1 VLWLIRNIYKCYMYT
16 CITLTYSINWHKE
29 VHMNKRNKHLT
40 TTLQHM
46 GQTLGLTDNDIAS
59 AKRTACSMLGITIA
73 AAVVILI
80 GKIVTSQLD
89 AVGLYYTGVSIKDFG
104 LLSRFF

>member
-1 VLWLIRNIYKCYMYT
+1 
-16 CITLTYSINWHKE
+16 
-29 VHMNKRNKHLT
+29 MNTKKQYLT

-46 GQTLGLTDNDIAS
+46 GQTLGLTDNDITN
-59 AKRTACSMLGITIA
+59 AKRTARSMLGIALA
-73 AAVVILI
+73 ATVVIII
-80 GKIVTSQLD
+80 GKIITSQLD

>member
-1 VLWLIRNIYKCYMYT
+1 
-16 CITLTYSINWHKE
+16 
-29 VHMNKRNKHLT
+29 MNKRNKHLT

-46 GQTLGLTDNDIAS
+46 GQTLGLTDSDITN
-59 AKRTACSMLGITIA
+59 AKRTARSMLGIMIA
-73 AAVVILI
+73 AAVVIFI

-89 AVGLYYTGVSIKDFG
+89 AIGQYYTGISIKDFG

>member
-1 VLWLIRNIYKCYMYT
+1 
-16 CITLTYSINWHKE
+16 
-29 VHMNKRNKHLT
+29 MNKSKKHLT

-46 GQTLGLTDNDIAS
+46 GHTLGLTDSDIAS
-59 AKRTACSMLGITIA
+59 AKRTARSMLGVTIA

-80 GKIVTSQLD
+80 GKIATSQLD
-89 AVGLYYTGVSIKDFG
+89 AVGLYYIGVSIKDFG